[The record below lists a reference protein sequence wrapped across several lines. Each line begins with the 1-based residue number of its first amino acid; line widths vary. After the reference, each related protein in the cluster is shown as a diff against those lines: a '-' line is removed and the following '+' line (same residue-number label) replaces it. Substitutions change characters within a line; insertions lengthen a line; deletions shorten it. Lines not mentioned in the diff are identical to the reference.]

1 VAHTHRGMV
10 RFYVFDEPS
19 GSILHDQLNLTDEGT
34 FDSRK
39 LARSVVMFDYSV

>member
-1 VAHTHRGMV
+1 MV
-10 RFYVFDEPS
+10 GFYGGFDEPS

-39 LARSVVMFDYSV
+39 LVQSVVMFDYSV